1 MEIRTATP
9 NDIPAM
15 AELLHQLFAIEV
27 DFTPDYE
34 KQTKGLALLI
44 NRPTAK
50 IFVAEID
57 GQVVGMCTV
66 QILISTAMGLEV
78 GAVEDVVVDV
88 AYRGKGIGSALMRSI
103 EAWAAKKKLGR
114 LQLRADKD
122 NGPALCFYRQQGW
135 KRTNLIDWMKIL
147 QP

>member
-1 MEIRTATP
+1 MDIRIATK

-27 DFTPDYE
+27 DFTPDFD
-34 KQTKGLALLI
+34 KQAEGLELLLDC
-44 NRPTAK
+44 PSAS
-50 IFVAEID
+50 IFIAEIN

-66 QILISTAMGLEV
+66 QILVSTAMGQEV
-78 GAVEDVVVDV
+78 GAVEDVIIDV
-88 AYRGKGIGSALMRSI
+88 EHRGKSIGSALMRTV
-103 EAWAAKKKLGR
+103 EAWAAKKNLGR

-135 KRTNLIDWMKIL
+135 KHTNLIGWMKFL
-147 QP
+147 

>member
-1 MEIRTATP
+1 MDIRIATK

-27 DFTPDYE
+27 DFTPDFD
-34 KQTKGLALLI
+34 KQAEGLDLLLD
-44 NRPTAK
+44 RPSAS
-50 IFVAEID
+50 IFIAEIN

-66 QILISTAMGLEV
+66 QILVSTAMGREV
-78 GAVEDVVVDV
+78 GAVEDVIIDV
-88 AYRGKGIGSALMRSI
+88 ENRGKSIGSALMRTV
-103 EAWAAKKKLGR
+103 EAWAAKKNLGR

-135 KRTNLIDWMKIL
+135 KHTNLIGWMKFL
-147 QP
+147 